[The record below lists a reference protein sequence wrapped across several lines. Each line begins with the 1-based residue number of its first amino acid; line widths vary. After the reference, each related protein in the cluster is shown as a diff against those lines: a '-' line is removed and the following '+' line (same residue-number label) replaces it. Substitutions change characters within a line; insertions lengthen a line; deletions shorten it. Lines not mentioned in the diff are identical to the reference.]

1 MGCDVWHHGHISS
14 WVHKAKLGVTEKK
27 LGSKLRS
34 SSPKLPVG
42 KIFCDN
48 PAFLEVHGSL
58 WLWRWCACTCS
69 MRGFW
74 HFDNDNA
81 TYYLWHWSHLVHCI
95 PMDISHDSQ
104 VNAPACDALRCLAM
118 FIMILLWFYVS
129 FDFSLWYLTF
139 LMLRMSQE
147 AFYILFIIIYHICA
161 MMRHDATLICLHFA
175 TLLVYHCWSS
185 HFWYIWC
192 STLVS
197 VAFPSHTFYFYPTI
211 RALQLGSFWCMVSFI
226 FIYILVDSAIQ
237 KKRRLPHPL
246 Y

>member
-1 MGCDVWHHGHISS
+1 
-14 WVHKAKLGVTEKK
+14 
-27 LGSKLRS
+27 
-34 SSPKLPVG
+34 
-42 KIFCDN
+42 
-48 PAFLEVHGSL
+48 
-58 WLWRWCACTCS
+58 
-69 MRGFW
+69 
-74 HFDNDNA
+74 
-81 TYYLWHWSHLVHCI
+81 
-95 PMDISHDSQ
+95 MDISHDSQ
-104 VNAPACDALRCLAM
+104 VNAPACDALRRLAM

-139 LMLRMSQE
+139 LMLHMSQE

-185 HFWYIWC
+185 RFWYIWC

-211 RALQLGSFWCMVSFI
+211 HALQLGSFWRMVSFI

-237 KKRRLPHPL
+237 KKETSAHLVLTHFDCEHTC
-246 Y
+246 